1 MMQATPAETLAPD
14 APQIVSTVRQSAAR
28 IERIAAIPKPAV
40 RVHASAP
47 RLSRL
52 TLKKS
57 LMRKQIPLAR
67 FPFRTYAFL
76 LVKFRAK
83 FGLDGCL
90 WVLLGLFQIFS
101 SLRGHFGLRAPGISL
116 IGVAT
121 GLALALVPLFRSMFL
136 YWEFDLA
143 SFRERA
149 FLRVTHNIPWHDIT
163 RVNEFI
169 PGSEDDTL
177 AVWYQ
182 NPKSKSGSSFLT
194 ARPNQRQ
201 QFLEA
206 LHKYAPTATIDVKRA

>member
-1 MMQATPAETLAPD
+1 
-14 APQIVSTVRQSAAR
+14 
-28 IERIAAIPKPAV
+28 
-40 RVHASAP
+40 
-47 RLSRL
+47 
-52 TLKKS
+52 
-57 LMRKQIPLAR
+57 MRKQIPLAR

-121 GLALALVPLFRSMFL
+121 GLALALVPLVRSMFL

>member
-1 MMQATPAETLAPD
+1 LNALQPSPQGHAPGHPNRPHNRASLCPTL
-14 APQIVSTVRQSAAR
+14 Q
-28 IERIAAIPKPAV
+28 KF
-40 RVHASAP
+40 
-47 RLSRL
+47 LL
-52 TLKKS
+52 C
-57 LMRKQIPLAR
+57 KQIPLAG
-67 FPFRTYAFL
+67 FSFRTYAFL

-83 FGLDGCL
+83 FGLDGYL
-90 WVLLGLFQIFS
+90 WVVLGMFQIFS

-121 GLALALVPLFRSMFL
+121 GLALAMVPLFRCLFL
-136 YWEFDLA
+136 SWEFDLA

-149 FLRVTHNIPWHDIT
+149 FLRVTHQIPWRDIT

>member
-121 GLALALVPLFRSMFL
+121 GLAIALVPLVRSMFL